1 MEANSNLIVNDIYSI
16 FFLQRVCSHPPAQYR
31 IVSSCFMILH
41 VPSVHRIEFLA
52 YVLVCFGSRHSGR
65 PSERRSGNNGSPP
78 RCCRCLHPHLRSR
91 RRRGWW
97 KACRCCRLDWNSN
110 GSMYLLSCLFI
121 HYVSKFFYLKNFI
134 VRIIAIRNRAM
145 IAPFISSYFSSHRIF
160 VRKASCIWLSIP
172 ILCLSSCIAHLN

>member
-16 FFLQRVCSHPPAQYR
+16 FFLQRVCSHPPAQYQ
-31 IVSSCFMILH
+31 IIPSCFMILH

-65 PSERRSGNNGSPP
+65 PLVRRRGNYGSPP

-97 KACRCCRLDWNSN
+97 KTCCCRKRDLNSN
-110 GSMYLLSCLFI
+110 GSIYLFSYLFI

-134 VRIIAIRNRAM
+134 VRIIAIRNRGM
-145 IAPFISSYFSSHRIF
+145 IATFISCYFSSHRIF

-172 ILCLSSCIAHLN
+172 ILCLPPCIAHLN

>member
-31 IVSSCFMILH
+31 IVPSCFMILH
-41 VPSVHRIEFLA
+41 IPSVHRIEFLA
-52 YVLVCFGSRHSGR
+52 YVLVCFGSRHSGS
-65 PSERRSGNNGSPP
+65 PSERWRGNNGSPP

-172 ILCLSSCIAHLN
+172 ILCLSSCIEHLN